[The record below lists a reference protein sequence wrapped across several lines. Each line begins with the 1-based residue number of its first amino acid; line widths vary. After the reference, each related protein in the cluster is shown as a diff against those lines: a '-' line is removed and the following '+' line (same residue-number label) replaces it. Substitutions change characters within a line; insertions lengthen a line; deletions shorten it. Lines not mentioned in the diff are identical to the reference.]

1 MWKSEDIEISN
12 KQTEE
17 YVKKIDS
24 VRAKRSWICDL

>member
-17 YVKKIDS
+17 YFEKIDS
-24 VRAKRSWICDL
+24 VRAKRMDL